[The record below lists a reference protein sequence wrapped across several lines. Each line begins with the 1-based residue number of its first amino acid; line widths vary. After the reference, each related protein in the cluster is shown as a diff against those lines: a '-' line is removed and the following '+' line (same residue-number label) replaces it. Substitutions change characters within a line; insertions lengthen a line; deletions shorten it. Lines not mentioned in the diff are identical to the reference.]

1 MEKEFT
7 EWFEANEKRF
17 THGQFDEKQIAYS
30 AWLEGRTEAL
40 RKHTVVGRS
49 EQLCECYDSHEIN
62 EVEIVEI
69 CCRCKKPTT

>member
-40 RKHTVVGRS
+40 RKHAVMSSSSSKTPPPPPLDRRWKEGETPRPPKNYS
-49 EQLCECYDSHEIN
+49 
-62 EVEIVEI
+62 
-69 CCRCKKPTT
+69 